1 MHVRPKKALGQHF
14 LHDSAIAAR
23 IVEALLSHWPLPA
36 TETGVTDGATEP
48 GGLRSVVEVGP
59 GTGVLTTLLL
69 QEPGL
74 DYYAV
79 ELDTES
85 VAYLHTLYPGLG
97 NRLVSGDFLKLP
109 AGTFP
114 EQFALIGN
122 FPYNISSQIFFK
134 VLELKDRVPLVVGM
148 LQKEVAERF
157 CSPPRQPRIRHPE
170 RAAADVVSGRVFVF
184 RSPRSLYPS
193 TQSAIGRHPP
203 GQKRPHRAGLPGRPL
218 PEGHQNGLQPKTQNA
233 EQQPK
238 TTIYR
243 PFSRWFRHHPYRRP
257 PSPPRATERR
267 RFYCTHSTDS
277 RSVVPC
283 TRPVAF

>member
-14 LHDSAIAAR
+14 LHDSTVAAR

-36 TETGVTDGATEP
+36 AETGIPDGGPDT
-48 GGLRSVVEVGP
+48 GSLRSVVEVGP

-85 VAYLHTLYPGLG
+85 VDYLHTLYPRLG

-122 FPYNISSQIFFK
+122 FPYNISSQIFFR
-134 VLELKDRVPLVVGM
+134 VLELKDRIPLVVGM

-157 CSPPRQPRIRHPE
+157 CSPPGS
-170 RAAADVVSGRVFVF
+170 RAYGILSV
-184 RSPRSLYPS
+184 LLQTWY
-193 TQSAIGRHPP
+193 
-203 GQKRPHRAGLPGRPL
+203 RAGYLFSVAPGAFTP
-218 PEGHQNGLQPKTQNA
+218 PPKVQSGVIRLVRNDRTA
-233 EQQPK
+233 
-238 TTIYR
+238 
-243 PFSRWFRHHPYRRP
+243 
-257 PSPPRATERR
+257 
-267 RFYCTHSTDS
+267 
-277 RSVVPC
+277 
-283 TRPVAF
+283 